1 MNERPLSPH
10 LQVYRLPLTAVVS
23 ITHRATGVFLSLGM
37 ILLVVFLLAVAQGE
51 ESFAWV
57 HSFLQSVV
65 GRLFLWAWI
74 YSLLFHLVHG
84 FRHLIWD
91 TGHGFERETLN
102 RLAVYEIF
110 ASLLLLIMMLFSVPF
125 KPWM

>member
-10 LQVYRLPLTAVVS
+10 LQVYRLPRTALLS

-37 ILLVVFLLAVAQGE
+37 IVLVVFLLAIAQGSA
-51 ESFAWV
+51 SFDCV
-57 HSFLQSVV
+57 HSFLQSWL

-74 YSLLFHLVHG
+74 YSLLFHLCHG

-91 TGHGFERETLN
+91 TGHGFERDQLN
-102 RLAVYEIF
+102 RLAAYEIL
-110 ASLLLLIMMLFSVPF
+110 ASLLLFSAVF
-125 KPWM
+125 FLA

>member
-10 LQVYRLPLTAVVS
+10 LQVYRLPLTALLS
-23 ITHRATGVFLSLGM
+23 FTHRATGVFLSLGM
-37 ILLVVFLLAVAQGE
+37 ILLVVFLLAVAQGQ
-51 ESFAWV
+51 ESFACV

-74 YSLLFHLVHG
+74 YSLLFHLCHG

-91 TGHGFERETLN
+91 TGHGFERDKLN
-102 RLAVYEIF
+102 RLAAYEIV
-110 ASLLLLIMMLFSVPF
+110 ASLLLIIMVFFLVPF
-125 KPWM
+125 KSWM

>member
-10 LQVYRLPLTAVVS
+10 LQVYRLPLTAWVS

-37 ILLVVFLLAVAQGE
+37 ILLVVILLAVAQGA

-57 HSFLQSVV
+57 HSFLQSAV

-74 YSLLFHLVHG
+74 YSLMFHLCHG

-91 TGHGFERETLN
+91 TGHGFERDTLN
-102 RLAVYEIF
+102 RLAAYEIA
-110 ASLLLLIMMLFSVPF
+110 ASLLLAVILLLYASV
-125 KPWM
+125 

>member
-10 LQVYRLPLTAVVS
+10 LQVYRLPMTALLS

-37 ILLVVFLLAVAQGE
+37 IVLVVFLLAIAQGSA
-51 ESFAWV
+51 SFDYV
-57 HSFLQSVV
+57 HSFLQSWL

-74 YSLLFHLVHG
+74 YALLFHLCHG

-91 TGHGFERETLN
+91 TGHGFERDRLN
-102 RLAVYEIF
+102 RLAAYEIL
-110 ASLLLLIMMLFSVPF
+110 ASLLLFLAVFFLA
-125 KPWM
+125 